1 MQVRLYGSGRW
12 APVQGNRRDERP
24 LPSGYELSVR
34 AVLAAIGVAQD
45 RAPTVRWGLKGLRR
59 TAGP

>member
-1 MQVRLYGSGRW
+1 MGAGV
-12 APVQGNRRDERP
+12 GNRRDERP
-24 LPSGYELSVR
+24 LPSERERLVR
-34 AVLAAIGVAQD
+34 AVLAAIGWQD